1 MRKQSKKTI
10 ALLALL
16 LVPLFAWGQK
26 NIAMF
31 LENDSIRHSGPR
43 SPFPPPTVVLDGTML
58 SFDFATATAA
68 QVIIVNPSS
77 DQTVYSHDFD
87 SSTHLSIDVSQ
98 VCLPEVHYLIR
109 LKAYSLWWWGEF
121 DAEKKKPVGND
132 DSWWYDWNGRYNIE
146 LVNDDGLRNDSL
158 QCFLSVADII
168 YIGHVDPQYYRYLS
182 NLMRQ
187 DPTLTIAKLDTTTVV
202 VTRAETNDTVF
213 MKGYRK
219 CDDPRLQLNYLGF
232 TNGDYKLNIQWR
244 DCWWRGDF
252 TFKTHWPEGEYV
264 YADSTYYRLNGR
276 YATTVKPDYIGG
288 HSITY
293 RKLWNIFERDYPLH
307 VVIPSELTY
316 EGETYE
322 VVGVEKKSFKWC
334 YYLQS
339 VSLPNT
345 ITFIDQGAF
354 MECVNLRRINIPESV
369 TSIGT
374 GVFDGCVK
382 LSNIDIPEGI
392 TAIKDHTFNGCTSL
406 SAITLPSSLTTIERV
421 AFSGCTSLPYIDIP
435 DGVTSIG
442 EYAFSDCDNLMDIKL
457 PRKLTQ
463 IDNHV
468 FYNCKMLTSVE
479 IPGFV
484 RTIADYAFYKCA
496 KLASVTLPESMTK
509 IGKKAFADMPNSGHI
524 YCYAETPCRISEN
537 TFNYKCTL
545 HVPYGCREKYKKA
558 DYWKNF
564 TNIEEIE
571 KESASE
577 GLVSGETGVAPAV
590 LTDDAASDGQFYDL
604 QGRPADGTRKGIYI
618 RNGKKVLVR

>member
-1 MRKQSKKTI
+1 MKKI
-10 ALLALL
+10 YLILSLLL
-16 LVPLFAWGQK
+16 LVGAARAYDTTEINLVCDVTLPTGTEGLKAT
-26 NIAMF
+26 
-31 LENDSIRHSGPR
+31 LVSYTNDDELSIRHE
-43 SPFPPPTVVLDGTML
+43 
-58 SFDFATATAA
+58 
-68 QVIIVNPSS
+68 NPNYYIERAKQNPLTRES
-77 DQTVYSHDFD
+77 DS
-87 SSTHLSIDVSQ
+87 
-98 VCLPEVHYLIR
+98 
-109 LKAYSLWWWGEF
+109 
-121 DAEKKKPVGND
+121 
-132 DSWWYDWNGRYNIE
+132 
-146 LVNDDGLRNDSL
+146 
-158 QCFLSVADII
+158 
-168 YIGHVDPQYYRYLS
+168 
-182 NLMRQ
+182 
-187 DPTLTIAKLDTTTVV
+187 TTVV
-202 VTRAETNDTVF
+202 ITTEKNEIVF
-213 MKGYRK
+213 TKDYNTSNV
-219 CDDPRLQLNYLGF
+219 RLKLNYLLIPSGK
-232 TNGDYKLNIQWR
+232 YSLNIFWR
-244 DCWWRGDF
+244 NCWWRGDF
-252 TFKTHWPEGEYV
+252 EFKSHWSEGKAAYI
-264 YADSTYYRLNGR
+264 DSTYYRLNEG
-276 YATTVKPDYIGG
+276 YATTVWPDYAGK
-288 HSITY
+288 SITY

-421 AFSGCTSLPYIDIP
+421 AFSGCTSLPFIDIP

-509 IGKKAFADMPNSGHI
+509 IGEKAFADMPNSGHI

-604 QGRPADGTRKGIYI
+604 QGRPASGTQKGIYI